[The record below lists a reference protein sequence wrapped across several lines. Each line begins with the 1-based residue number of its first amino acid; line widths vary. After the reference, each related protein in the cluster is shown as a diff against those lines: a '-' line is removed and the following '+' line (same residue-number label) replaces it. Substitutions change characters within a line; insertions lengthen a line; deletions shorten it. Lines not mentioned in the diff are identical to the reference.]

1 MTRLRRCFAFAPV
14 AVACAFACAVF
25 AHGQAAKRYQQP
37 AAKAAP
43 KLAPKSK
50 TAAPAPQARPFPYTE
65 AIRANNIGLVLMDR
79 LQFDQALGK
88 FQTACILDPQSDVG
102 CLNTGIAFLNMR
114 RYDDARRILE
124 TSVQRDPQSPRAWF
138 NLALLERA
146 ANHADAAL
154 ADFQKVAALDP
165 GDPDTQYFLGFL
177 DAEAGHLDR
186 ASAEFHR
193 AIEIDPFHASAEYG
207 LAELEQDSGD
217 AAGAKTHLERFR
229 HITGQ
234 GLGKPIEFVYGGQGK
249 YSLAGE
255 IPGPPPN
262 PAPPAIPVH
271 FVDVSSDLG
280 LPRATLPR
288 PRTEVARVR
297 GKTKSETP
305 PQAAPEDLASFL
317 GSGACVLDYDGDG
330 KPDIFLVNA
339 DGKGNAALLHNV
351 GHGKFVNVTKA
362 ANLQFLGEG
371 TGCAVGDYDND
382 GHPDLVVSSGDGI
395 TLFHNEGDGTF
406 KDVTDAAGVRTVG
419 LALGVTFLDYDHDG
433 DLDIYVTRFNNFPLE
448 NPAQPFTFLDDS
460 PPPGNILW
468 RNLGG
473 GSFGDYTKQM
483 ALAGSAA
490 SVAALESDLNND
502 GTIDL
507 VVTGWENSPEVF
519 LNAREGPFQSAA
531 PWVGETPPRPAG
543 AVALDFDHD
552 GRMDLAF
559 THWAPPGLSLWRNT
573 GVARAQEK
581 GPQGAPSF
589 ERVALPDPGWMRAW
603 GIAAFDYDNDGW
615 TDLVAVGETFAGKGQ
630 ILLLRNEGVGADGK
644 VHFRDVTHATGLDKI
659 VLHNPRSV
667 IAFDPE
673 GDGSADLLI
682 TQNSL
687 PPVLLKNVGGNENN
701 WLELALTGDADNRT
715 GIGTRVEI
723 LSGARKQFFEVPGAS
738 GYLGQSPAE
747 IFTGLGN
754 EDAAANVLRL
764 RWPTGAHQNEMQIQ
778 GNQRAAITEQSK

>member
-1 MTRLRRCFAFAPV
+1 MPRLRRCLAFASITL
-14 AVACAFACAVF
+14 ACAFACVAVVR
-25 AHGQAAKRYQQP
+25 GQVAKHSHEH
-37 AAKAAP
+37 ASKAAQ
-43 KLAPKSK
+43 KSAPKSK
-50 TAAPAPQARPFPYTE
+50 TAAPAPPAAPQPQPFPYTE
-65 AIRANNIGLVLMDR
+65 AIRANNVGLVLMDGR
-79 LQFDQALGK
+79 QFAQALGK

-102 CLNTGIAFLNMR
+102 CLNTGIAFLNMG

-146 ANHADAAL
+146 TYDRDAAL

-165 GDPDTQYFLGFL
+165 DDAVTHYFLGFL
-177 DAEAGHLDR
+177 DAQAGDLDK

-193 AIEIDPFHASAEYG
+193 AIEIDPLHASAEYG
-207 LAELEQDSGD
+207 LAELEQNSGD
-217 AAGAKTHLERFR
+217 AAGAKAHLERFR

-255 IPGPPPN
+255 IPGPPPG
-262 PAPPAIPVH
+262 PAPPEIPVH

-280 LPRATLPR
+280 LPRAPLPAIR
-288 PRTEVARVR
+288 AARVR
-297 GKTKSETP
+297 GKTKSVTA
-305 PQAAPEDLASFL
+305 PQAVPEDLASFL
-317 GSGACVLDYDGDG
+317 GSGACVFDYDGDG

-351 GHGKFVNVTKA
+351 GHGKFVDVTKSA
-362 ANLQFLGEG
+362 KLEFLGEG

-406 KDVTDAAGVRTVG
+406 KDVTDAAGVRTIG
-419 LALGVTFLDYDHDG
+419 LALGVTFIDYDHDG
-433 DLDIYVTRFNNFPLE
+433 DLDIYVSRFNDFPLG
-448 NPAQPFTFLDDS
+448 NPSQPFTFPDDA
-460 PPPGNILW
+460 PPPGNVLW

-473 GSFGDYTKQM
+473 GTFGDYTKQT
-483 ALAGSAA
+483 ALGGSAA
-490 SVAALESDLNND
+490 SVGALESDLNND

-507 VVTGWENSPEVF
+507 VVTGWEKSPAVF
-519 LNAREGPFQSAA
+519 VNALEGPFQSAA
-531 PWVGETPPRPAG
+531 PWVGETPPRAAG

-573 GVARAQEK
+573 GRK
-581 GPQGAPSF
+581 GSQGAPSF
-589 ERVALPDPGWMRAW
+589 ERVPIPDPGWMRAW

-615 TDLVAVGETFAGKGQ
+615 TDLVVVGETFAGKGK
-630 ILLLRNEGVGADGK
+630 ILLLRNEAIGAGGK
-644 VHFRDVTHATGLDKI
+644 IHFRDVTHATGLDKI
-659 VLHNPRSV
+659 VLRNPRSV

-673 GDGSADLLI
+673 GNGSADLLI
-682 TQNSL
+682 TQNGL
-687 PPVLLKNVGGNENN
+687 PPILLKNVGGNEND
-701 WLELALTGDADNRT
+701 WLELALSGDPDNRT

-723 LSGARKQFFEVPGAS
+723 LSGAQRQFFEVPGAS

-747 IFTGLGN
+747 IFTGLGAE
-754 EDAAANVLRL
+754 EDAADVLRL
-764 RWPTGAHQNEMQIQ
+764 RWPTGAHQNEMQIP
-778 GNQRAAITEQSK
+778 GNQRAVIEEAK

>member
-1 MTRLRRCFAFAPV
+1 MPRLRRCLAFAFV
-14 AVACAFACAVF
+14 ALVCAFACAAF
-25 AHGQAAKRYQQP
+25 ARGQVAKHLHEPASKAAAKSAP
-37 AAKAAP
+37 AKTAP
-43 KLAPKSK
+43 
-50 TAAPAPQARPFPYTE
+50 TAAPQPFPYTE

-79 LQFDQALGK
+79 RQFAQALGK
-88 FQTACILDPQSDVG
+88 FQTACIFDPQSDVG
-102 CLNTGIAFLNMR
+102 CLNTGIAFLNMG

-146 ANHADAAL
+146 TNDAGAAL
-154 ADFQKVAALDP
+154 ADFEKVAALDP
-165 GDPDTQYFLGFL
+165 GDPDAQYFLGFL
-177 DAEAGHLDR
+177 NAEAGHLDKAR
-186 ASAEFHR
+186 AEFQR

-207 LAELEQDSGD
+207 LAELAHDSGD
-217 AAGAKTHLERFR
+217 AAGAKAHLERFR

-255 IPGPPPN
+255 IPGPPPG
-262 PAPPAIPVH
+262 PAPAEIPVH
-271 FVDVSSDLG
+271 FIDISSDLG
-280 LPRATLPR
+280 LPRAVPV
-288 PRTEVARVR
+288 RTRAEATRYS
-297 GKTKSETP
+297 GKTKSETEP
-305 PQAAPEDLASFL
+305 PAALASLASFL
-317 GSGACVLDYDGDG
+317 GSGACVFDYDGDG

-339 DGKGNAALLHNV
+339 DGKGNAALLQNV
-351 GHGKFVNVTKA
+351 GHGKFVDVTKSA
-362 ANLQFLGEG
+362 KLQFLGEG

-406 KDVTDAAGVRTVG
+406 ADVTDAAGVRTIG
-419 LALGVTFLDYDHDG
+419 LALGVSFVDYDHDG
-433 DLDIYVTRFNNFPLE
+433 DLDIYVTRFNDFPLG
-448 NPAQPFTFLDDS
+448 NPSQPFTFPDDA

-473 GSFGDYTKQM
+473 GTFGDYTKQTG
-483 ALAGSAA
+483 LGGSAA

-507 VVTGWENSPEVF
+507 VVTGWEKSPEIFV
-519 LNAREGPFQSAA
+519 NALEGPYRSAA
-531 PWVGETPPRPAG
+531 PWVGETPPRAAG

-552 GRMDLAF
+552 GRMDFAF

-573 GVARAQEK
+573 GRK
-581 GPQGAPSF
+581 GSQGAPSF
-589 ERVALPDPGWMRAW
+589 ERVPIPDPGWMRAW

-659 VLHNPRSV
+659 VLRNPRSV

-682 TQNSL
+682 TQNGL
-687 PPVLLKNVGGNENN
+687 PPILLKNVGGNEND
-701 WLELALTGDADNRT
+701 WLELALSGDPDNRT

-723 LSGARKQFFEVPGAS
+723 LSGARKQFLEVPGAS

-747 IFTGLGN
+747 IFTGLGAE
-754 EDAAANVLRL
+754 EDAADVLRL
-764 RWPTGAHQNEMQIQ
+764 RWLTGARQNEMQIP
-778 GNQRAAITEQSK
+778 GNQRTVIEEAK

>member
-1 MTRLRRCFAFAPV
+1 MTRLGRRLAFASV
-14 AVACAFACAVF
+14 ALACAFAGIAF
-25 AHGQAAKRYQQP
+25 ARGQSTKHHQLAAKT
-37 AAKAAP
+37 
-43 KLAPKSK
+43 SK
-50 TAAPAPQARPFPYTE
+50 ESAAPAPPPQPQPFPYTE
-65 AIRANNIGLVLMDR
+65 AIRANNVGLVLMDR
-79 LQFDQALGK
+79 REFAQALGK
-88 FQTACILDPQSDVG
+88 FQTACILDPQSDIG
-102 CLNTGIAFLNMR
+102 CLNTGIAFLNMG

-146 ANHADAAL
+146 TDHRDAAL
-154 ADFQKVAALDP
+154 ADFQKVDALDP
-165 GDPDTQYFLGFL
+165 DDAVTHYFLGFL
-177 DAEAGHLDR
+177 DAQAGHLDK

-193 AIEIDPFHASAEYG
+193 AIEIDPFEASAEYG
-207 LAELEQDSGD
+207 LAELAHDSGD
-217 AAGAKTHLERFR
+217 AAGAKAHFERFS

-234 GLGKPIEFVYGGQGK
+234 GLGKPIALVYGGQGQ

-255 IPGPPPN
+255 IPGPPPG

-280 LPRATLPR
+280 LPRAPLPATR
-288 PRTEVARVR
+288 AARAG
-297 GKTKSETP
+297 GKTKSEAA

-317 GSGACVLDYDGDG
+317 GSGACVFDYDGDG

-351 GHGKFVNVTKA
+351 GHGKFVDVTKSA
-362 ANLQFLGEG
+362 KLQFLGEG

-382 GHPDLVVSSGDGI
+382 GYPDLVVSSGDGI
-395 TLFHNEGDGTF
+395 ALFHNEGDDTF
-406 KDVTDAAGVRTVG
+406 KDVTDAAGVRTIG
-419 LALGVTFLDYDHDG
+419 LALGVTFVDYDHDG
-433 DLDIYVTRFNNFPLE
+433 DLDIYVTRFNDFPLG
-448 NPAQPFTFLDDS
+448 NPSQPFTFPDGA

-473 GSFGDYTKQM
+473 GTFGDYTKQ
-483 ALAGSAA
+483 AGLGGSAA

-507 VVTGWENSPEVF
+507 VVTGWEKSPEIFV
-519 LNAREGPFQSAA
+519 NALEGPFQSVAR
-531 PWVGETPPRPAG
+531 WVGETPPRAAG

-573 GVARAQEK
+573 SRK
-581 GPQGAPSF
+581 GSQGAPSF
-589 ERVALPDPGWMRAW
+589 ERVSLPDPGWMRAW

-630 ILLLRNEGVGADGK
+630 ILLLRNEGIGADGK
-644 VHFRDVTHATGLDKI
+644 IHFRDVTRQTGLDKI

-682 TQNSL
+682 TQNGL

-701 WLELALTGDADNRT
+701 WLELALSGDPDNRT
-715 GIGTRVEI
+715 GIGTRIEI
-723 LSGARKQFFEVPGAS
+723 LSGAQKQFLEVSGAS
-738 GYLGQSPAE
+738 GYLGQSSAE

-754 EDAAANVLRL
+754 EEGAADVLRL
-764 RWPTGAHQNEMQIQ
+764 RWPTGARQNELQIP
-778 GNQRAAITEQSK
+778 GNQRAVISEQAK